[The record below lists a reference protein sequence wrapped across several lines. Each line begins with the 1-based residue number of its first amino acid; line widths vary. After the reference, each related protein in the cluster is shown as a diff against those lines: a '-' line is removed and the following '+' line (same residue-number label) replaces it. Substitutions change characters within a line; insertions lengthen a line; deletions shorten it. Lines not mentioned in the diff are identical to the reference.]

1 MKKKAL
7 AMLMAICTM
16 AAGMSVNVSAETGD
30 TDKLVVALRITG
42 TTPADVS
49 EVQDKMNEILRD
61 KIGAE
66 VEIYQTIDTEKLNLA
81 MTSGE
86 KLDLVCAQ

>member
-49 EVQDKMNEILRD
+49 EVQDKMNEI
-61 KIGAE
+61 
-66 VEIYQTIDTEKLNLA
+66 
-81 MTSGE
+81 
-86 KLDLVCAQ
+86 